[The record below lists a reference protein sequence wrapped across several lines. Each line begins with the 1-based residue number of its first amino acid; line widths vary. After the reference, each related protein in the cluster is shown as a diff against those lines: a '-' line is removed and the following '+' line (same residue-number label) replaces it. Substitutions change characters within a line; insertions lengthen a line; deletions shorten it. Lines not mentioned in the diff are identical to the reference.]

1 MIVIAIRLNWSLP
14 AHSLTKYV
22 PVSYSL
28 QNHYIDSIG
37 VPAYTSSSLN
47 PLPVGI
53 FPGYF
58 FTVVPN
64 RTVKGSIIQ
73 RVETSHLNWL
83 SK

>member
-1 MIVIAIRLNWSLP
+1 M
-14 AHSLTKYV
+14 
-22 PVSYSL
+22 
-28 QNHYIDSIG
+28 
-37 VPAYTSSSLN
+37 N